1 MGRIKRGYTRVIP
14 PDELNTPV
22 NTPVNAPANASVK
35 LSKTQIAIVKA
46 IINNN
51 HVTYDDLKTILGVDR
66 STICRIIHAMIKCN
80 WCILIPSEAF

>member
-14 PDELNTPV
+14 PDEL

-66 STICRIIHAMIKCN
+66 STICRIIHVMIKCN
-80 WCILIPSEAF
+80 WSVLIPSEAF